1 MATEK
6 DIKKELLS
14 QLEIDTPESPKEE
27 YTTEKILKKY
37 KNQLKRLKK
46 YAIISWIV
54 TVLYLIVIT
63 NLKDYLLKN
72 NIYAYLSKEWFWLIR
87 YSDISTVVFVLI
99 SILFTYL
106 VYYKSKTLTMLQ
118 ICTRLA
124 NIENYLKKISPDK

>member
-72 NIYAYLSKEWFWLIR
+72 NIYVYLSREWFWLIR
-87 YSDISTVVFVLI
+87 YSEMSTVVFVLI

>member
-72 NIYAYLSKEWFWLIR
+72 NIYVYLSREWFWLIR
-87 YSDISTVVFVLI
+87 YSEMSTVVFVLI

-118 ICTRLA
+118 ICARLA

>member
-6 DIKKELLS
+6 DIKRELLR
-14 QLEIDTPESPKEE
+14 QLETDEPENHKEE
-27 YTTEKILKKY
+27 FTTEKILKKY
-37 KNQLKRLKK
+37 KNQLKRFKK

>member
-118 ICTRLA
+118 ICARLA

>member
-6 DIKKELLS
+6 DIKKELLR
-14 QLEIDTPESPKEE
+14 QLETDEPENHKEE
-27 YTTEKILKKY
+27 FTTEKILKKY
-37 KNQLKRLKK
+37 KNQLKRFKK

-72 NIYAYLSKEWFWLIR
+72 NIYVYLSREWFWLIR
-87 YSDISTVVFVLI
+87 YSEMSTVVFVLI

-118 ICTRLA
+118 ICARLA